1 MLALVLLVGGLGI
14 TFGTHYCMG
23 IPVKHAWMLGHEDL
37 SCGMASMENQ
47 ETPGDGTY
55 FMRDCCDDEF
65 HSLEQAE
72 LFKTTVKV
80 ELPTGFVHPVELY
93 SLDVVVVAK
102 TSEGTFASY
111 HPPPPDVDFT
121 IAHQVFRI

>member
-1 MLALVLLVGGLGI
+1 
-14 TFGTHYCMG
+14 
-23 IPVKHAWMLGHEDL
+23 
-37 SCGMASMENQ
+37 
-47 ETPGDGTY
+47 
-55 FMRDCCDDEF
+55 MRDCCDDEF

-80 ELPTGFVHPVELY
+80 ELPAGLVHPVELY

-102 TSEGTFASY
+102 SNEGTFASY
-111 HPPPPDVDFT
+111 HPPPPDVDVT